1 MNSEQQWITEED
13 GIFARALSTT
23 TTTPSKSLQKDECR
37 SIIQSGIQT
46 IEFTPFT
53 QPRVFLLSF
62 NSFIEFTCNSNSNGK
77 K

>member
-1 MNSEQQWITEED
+1 MNSEQQWITEEE
-13 GIFARALSTT
+13 GIFARTLSTT

-53 QPRVFLLSF
+53 QPRVFSYYLSIH
-62 NSFIEFTCNSNSNGK
+62 S
-77 K
+77 